1 MSAAAATT
9 AAAATAAVAALVAA
23 RGSCSDTELQLQAQ
37 LERSCLVSVMNM
49 LCTQLHQVV
58 RGQGPLAGSKLML
71 ASLREA
77 LALLLIK
84 VSYT

>member
-1 MSAAAATT
+1 
-9 AAAATAAVAALVAA
+9 
-23 RGSCSDTELQLQAQ
+23 LQAQ